1 MHFRPLWAL
10 LSLLLTARALP
21 AQELTPAPPEIP
33 FTLAPA
39 DSAKLAMI
47 ERIFSRLEARVE
59 EHPEVSELLDL
70 GNAMGNP
77 WLAFEGF
84 AIESAPDSTLQELIG
99 LTRDYF
105 THPGLDL
112 CGAFGRA
119 MADTARAEEII
130 VSSLLAPVDSLRV
143 ERWADW
149 ALELMEWHAAG
160 AEAVPA
166 PDSARSAMLAREFF
180 TGLGPEGERAIG
192 AAVMAAMLGDMTGA
206 CDMGRRIGQHFFSL
220 PPATQVEML
229 RAASSYGSRMK
240 PMPPTGMPGEE
251 EEDVEPAPGA
261 EAGAAGKLENFPG
274 V

>member
-1 MHFRPLWAL
+1 MHLRPLWAL
-10 LSLLLTARALP
+10 LALLLTARALP
-21 AQELTPAPPEIP
+21 AQELTPTLPGPP
-33 FTLAPA
+33 FALAPA
-39 DSAKLAMI
+39 DSAKLALI

-77 WLAFEGF
+77 WLAFEGL

-105 THPGLDL
+105 AHPGLDL

-119 MADTARAEEII
+119 TADTAHAVDIL
-130 VSSLLAPVDSLRV
+130 VSSFMAPVDSPRV
-143 ERWADW
+143 QQWADW
-149 ALELMEWHAAG
+149 TLELMEWHAAG

-166 PDSARSAMLAREFF
+166 PDSARSAMLAREFL

-192 AAVMAAMLGDMTGA
+192 AAVVAAMLGDMTGA
-206 CDMGRRIGQHFFSL
+206 CDMGRRIGQHYLAL

-229 RAASSYGSRMK
+229 RAAAAWGSRVK
-240 PMPPTGMPGEE
+240 PMPPTGMPGEG
-251 EEDVEPAPGA
+251 EEDVEPAPGS
-261 EAGAAGKLENFPG
+261 EAGAAGKRGNIHG
-274 V
+274 G